1 MSIAPEVAAELLKLV
16 DKWATAGKE
25 ELAHHALDLL
35 GSEDDEG
42 PKEPPC
48 RTCGSTNVEDTGT
61 FSAPRKT
68 CKQCGRS
75 WNPTEA
81 KRG

>member
-1 MSIAPEVAAELLKLV
+1 MSLPLEVAQELVKLA
-16 DKWATAGKE
+16 DKWASEARE
-25 ELAHHALDLL
+25 DLAHHALDVLA
-35 GSEDDEG
+35 GEDDGNEA
-42 PKEPPC
+42 PC
-48 RTCGSTNVEDTGT
+48 PVCKSTNVEDTGT
-61 FSAPRKT
+61 FKAPRKT